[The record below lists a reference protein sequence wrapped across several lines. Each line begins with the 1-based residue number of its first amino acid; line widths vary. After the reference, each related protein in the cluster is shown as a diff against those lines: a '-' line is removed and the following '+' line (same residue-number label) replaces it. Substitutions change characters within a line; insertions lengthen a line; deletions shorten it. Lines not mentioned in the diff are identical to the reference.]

1 MGKDG
6 SYFAMYYEGDSVE
19 NTEDSVIEDV
29 ENSDIAGDN
38 IVVEDSANAESADV
52 EENNGES
59 VDGDVENNSEVSENP
74 DGTEHGNT
82 EENAVTSAEMTGD
95 ESMFVATETV
105 TVTDGEEE
113 ESVFYSSSGS
123 FKYLYVDKD
132 GNATQISPA
141 MKPTDFVDSIGVLA
155 DGSALISLEGKV
167 YKVDKATSELTQL
180 CDGEEA
186 VSSMKQVGNLLY
198 MVGSTLKI
206 YDLEANTF
214 VEDAV
219 LEEFCAERLN
229 AAGSAYIASDEK
241 AIVLCEGEEEN
252 SVYVACSD
260 GLYRHVIGGNVME
273 EIMKG
278 SLSSLGDPSLN
289 FYNLVS
295 LENEEF
301 LINYY
306 NRSIRAELLKHYV
319 YDNEVAAVPE
329 QTLEIY
335 SLEENASI
343 KQAVSDYQKN
353 HSDVYIKYEVG
364 LSEGSGMTKEDAIR
378 NLNTELLSG
387 EGPDIILLDGM
398 PVESYMEKGILADL
412 SGMLS
417 ENFEQD
423 TFFENIVSTYKKDD
437 KIYAIPTRFKLPV
450 VYGDKAVMDGIMD
463 LTTFADTIEKLRQ
476 EKESGSIAGLFN
488 EKEVVEKLYDVN
500 SPAWV
505 AEDGTIKKE
514 ELKTFLTE
522 AKRIYEAEQKGLSET
537 EIKEHEEGLAFYKEY
552 VGADYSLNAGNSAMD
567 YLIGKQQIAFGRSNC
582 VSTLSMDY
590 SMIASVLDKKD
601 SKQQIKLMPGQMGN
615 VFVPNSVI
623 GICENSASKELAM
636 AFVSSLMS
644 EDAQSGAVESGYPV
658 NKAAFSTALINPQ
671 EEEES
676 SMFYSMCTED
686 GDVINLDVNW
696 IDEAEQKNLEEMVAS
711 LDTPSAMDE
720 TVKDAVLELAPA
732 ALNGE
737 KTIDDVANEIV
748 NKVQIYL
755 SE

>member
-1 MGKDG
+1 MFLQTLLTPT
-6 SYFAMYYEGDSVE
+6 SFNYS
-19 NTEDSVIEDV
+19 T
-29 ENSDIAGDN
+29 
-38 IVVEDSANAESADV
+38 
-52 EENNGES
+52 
-59 VDGDVENNSEVSENP
+59 
-74 DGTEHGNT
+74 GT
-82 EENAVTSAEMTGD
+82 
-95 ESMFVATETV
+95 
-105 TVTDGEEE
+105 
-113 ESVFYSSSGS
+113 
-123 FKYLYVDKD
+123 
-132 GNATQISPA
+132 
-141 MKPTDFVDSIGVLA
+141 
-155 DGSALISLEGKV
+155 
-167 YKVDKATSELTQL
+167 
-180 CDGEEA
+180 
-186 VSSMKQVGNLLY
+186 
-198 MVGSTLKI
+198 
-206 YDLEANTF
+206 
-214 VEDAV
+214 
-219 LEEFCAERLN
+219 
-229 AAGSAYIASDEK
+229 
-241 AIVLCEGEEEN
+241 
-252 SVYVACSD
+252 
-260 GLYRHVIGGNVME
+260 
-273 EIMKG
+273 
-278 SLSSLGDPSLN
+278 
-289 FYNLVS
+289 
-295 LENEEF
+295 
-301 LINYY
+301 
-306 NRSIRAELLKHYV
+306 ELLKHYA
-319 YDNEVAAVPE
+319 YNSEAAAVPE

-335 SLEENASI
+335 SLEENASV
-343 KQAVSDYQKN
+343 KQAISDYQKN
-353 HSDVYIKYEVG
+353 NSDVYIKYEVG

-450 VYGDKAVMDGIMD
+450 VYGDKAVMDGITD

-537 EIKEHEEGLAFYKEY
+537 QIQEREEGLAFYKEY

-601 SKQQIKLMPGQMGN
+601 SEQQIKLMPGQMGN

-636 AFVSSLMS
+636 AFVSSLLS